1 MVIYKITNLK
11 NQNVYIGQTNN
22 FDARMRNNKS
32 CAFNPKAYLEL
43 QQEFYDNIR
52 EKNLSPK
59 LCHYVWDVLI
69 SMNRGYG
76 FNALLWRTQA

>member
-1 MVIYKITNLK
+1 MITKLK
-11 NQNVYIGQTNN
+11 
-22 FDARMRNNKS
+22 K
-32 CAFNPKAYLEL
+32 NPKAYLEL
-43 QQEFYDNIR
+43 QQEFYERIK

-76 FNALLWRTQA
+76 FNALLWRSQA